1 MATPIMMPKQGQ
13 SVESCILT
21 EWHKQKGES
30 VKEGDIL
37 FTYET
42 DKASFEHE
50 SEVEGILLEKF
61 FEEGDEVPVLTN
73 IAVVGEEGEAVDE
86 FDHRTGSQDKKTET
100 KPAAASESKEQE
112 VKEAPAY
119 ESTAPP
125 EPKTQKGQGK
135 TGISPRARKIAEQHK
150 VLYQNLKGT
159 GPYGRIIERD
169 VQQAIQAGEKATSLA
184 YKMGEES
191 RSTAPKEGT
200 GVGGRVTDK
209 DLTDRI
215 YQEDYEVRK
224 LTNVRKLI
232 ADSMHASL
240 QNAAQLTHHTSAD
253 ARKILQLRETVKT
266 KRDEGLLPNITL
278 NDMVCYA
285 VIRALKQHPDANA
298 HFGDDHIKIFKK
310 VHLGFAV
317 DTERGL
323 MVPVVRNAGDLTL
336 EGLSNQMK
344 ALSDRCKKGDID
356 PELIAS
362 EAASFTVSN
371 LGAYGVE
378 MFTPVLNLPQVGIL
392 GVNTIINRPADL
404 GNGTFGF
411 VPHIGLSLT
420 YDHRA
425 IDGGPASSFLKT
437 IKEEIEAFNMSWQQ
451 AVGKTP
457 K

>member
-21 EWHKQKGES
+21 EWHKQKGENI
-30 VKEGDIL
+30 KEGDIL

-42 DKASFEHE
+42 DKASFEYE
-50 SEVEGILLEKF
+50 AEAEGTLLETF

-73 IAVVGEEGEAVDE
+73 IAVIGKKGEAVDE
-86 FDHRTGSQDKKTET
+86 FNPNKGESPGKSQAEPWAPVEEKKEEISET
-100 KPAAASESKEQE
+100 PSAETT
-112 VKEAPAY
+112 
-119 ESTAPP
+119 TAP
-125 EPKTQKGQGK
+125 EPDTQKEGEN
-135 TGISPRARKIAEQHK
+135 TAISPRAKKLAEQHR
-150 VLYQNLKGT
+150 VLYNNLKGS

-169 VQQAIQAGEKATSLA
+169 IQQAIETGQKATSLA

-191 RSTAPKEGT
+191 GAAAPAEGT

-209 DLTDRI
+209 ELTDRI
-215 YQEDYEVRK
+215 YQKDYEVKK
-224 LTNVRKLI
+224 LSNVRKLI
-232 ADSMHASL
+232 ASSMHASL
-240 QNAAQLTHHTSAD
+240 QNSAQLTHHTSAD
-253 ARKILQLRETVKT
+253 ARNILQLRKSVKS
-266 KRDEGLLPNITL
+266 KKEEGLVSNITL

-285 VIRALKQHPDANA
+285 VIKALKKNPGANA
-298 HFGDDHIKIFKK
+298 HFSEDHIKIFNK

-317 DTERGL
+317 DTDRGL
-323 MVPVVRNAGDLTL
+323 MVPIVRNADDLTL

-344 ALSDRCKKGDID
+344 ALADRCKQGDID

-362 EAASFTVSN
+362 EAGSFTVSN
-371 LGAYGVE
+371 LGAYDVE

-411 VPHIGLSLT
+411 VPYIGLSLT

-425 IDGGPASSFLKT
+425 IDGGPASTFLKN
-437 IKEEIEAFNMSWQQ
+437 IKEEIEAFETTI
-451 AVGKTP
+451 K
-457 K
+457 